1 MSHIEKSRVVWA
13 RADVASAQI
22 RVIIEQANVAVDQ
35 RFERRQALANRC
47 LVDLQMLAQMLRS
60 IRTEAAAEA
69 EAEGDLGSLDT
80 PSILACHHGLGPLFQ
95 SVKSFDPLVAKFL
108 SEHGAGLS
116 NTDRDEI
123 KNFVKWANGLE
134 RKLDKLRD
142 ERLNVLE
149 SDLERAGQED
159 DEANSD
165 WDVTL
170 ADGLS
175 DDHGTS

>member
-1 MSHIEKSRVVWA
+1 
-13 RADVASAQI
+13 
-22 RVIIEQANVAVDQ
+22 
-35 RFERRQALANRC
+35 
-47 LVDLQMLAQMLRS
+47 
-60 IRTEAAAEA
+60 
-69 EAEGDLGSLDT
+69 
-80 PSILACHHGLGPLFQ
+80 
-95 SVKSFDPLVAKFL
+95 VKSFDPLVAKFL